1 MAELYDLISKSS
13 LDTSRITASVQA
25 AAEGES
31 NQVSIAALI
40 EAERE
45 LQMMRK
51 QERAHFFS
59 TKEQELILKLYEEE
73 REVLT
78 AKSNTSSASRSREEA
93 WQRIA
98 DKINAVSDSGYK
110 RSWQQVKIKH
120 KNIIQSA
127 RRRRTEMLKNG
138 VMPPMSSDY
147 DLLPHKDRVRV
158 EVLPS
163 AECIEPLSESE
174 TSNAY
179 INVSGHPVLLMPVT
193 KTEPDSMS
201 SDETDVSDSHYE
213 GLDMHSSSFRDTAA
227 MVNNGTSRCES
238 VMTQKEDL
246 RSLYCTY
253 LKKEIE
259 NREQLMAY
267 RALKMKKIEK
277 EILLLDKQLA

>member
-1 MAELYDLISKSS
+1 
-13 LDTSRITASVQA
+13 
-25 AAEGES
+25 
-31 NQVSIAALI
+31 
-40 EAERE
+40 
-45 LQMMRK
+45 MMRK

-73 REVLT
+73 RDILT
-78 AKSNTSSASRSREEA
+78 AKSNTSSASRLREEA

-98 DKINAVSDSGYK
+98 DKINAASDSGYK

-127 RRRRTEMLKNG
+127 RRRRAEMLKNG
-138 VMPPMSSDY
+138 FIPPLSPTDIMPQ
-147 DLLPHKDRVRV
+147 KDRLRV

-163 AECIEPLSESE
+163 AECIEPLSDTEAS
-174 TSNAY
+174 SAY
-179 INVSGHPVLLMPVT
+179 INVSGHPVILMPVT
-193 KTEPDSMS
+193 KTEPESMS
-201 SDETDVSDSHYE
+201 SDETDISDTHYE
-213 GLDMHSSSFRDTAA
+213 GIDVHNSSMQEVISVGNKNASSSR
-227 MVNNGTSRCES
+227 S
-238 VMTQKEDL
+238 VEQVQKDDL

-267 RALKMKKIEK
+267 RALKMKKLEK